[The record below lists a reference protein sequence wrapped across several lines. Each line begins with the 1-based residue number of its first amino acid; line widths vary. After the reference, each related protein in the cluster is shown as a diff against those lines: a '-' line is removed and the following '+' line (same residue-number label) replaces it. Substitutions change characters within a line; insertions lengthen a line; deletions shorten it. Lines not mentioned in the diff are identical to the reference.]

1 MTGRSAPL
9 RSPKRCYL
17 LPNRLPFKRH
27 SSNLSHLQEEMTSRR
42 LPIVRDILTL
52 TPSSLLQ
59 RTLTDF
65 LPFIR
70 INAKPS
76 YLPYGYHLIHFPTN
90 VRLSTLL
97 PDGTDAMQ
105 SPGDPFTR
113 RMWAGGSII
122 FERAIKLDNS
132 AFHCI
137 EHIVDVHVKGHENDQ
152 KIFVKIERKIYP
164 GKYPGDRKKQG
175 ENIIPHLVE
184 TRTLVFMREDRQK
197 AAADATPSP
206 SKALMPTH
214 TPDFSHTL
222 VPTAALLFR
231 FSALTFNAHAIHLD
245 KQYCRDFEGHRNL
258 LVHGP
263 LSLVLMLQFLDEHL
277 RKAGGKSGREE
288 INSVEYRNLAPLYAE
303 EEMKVCIK
311 RKKKGEIS
319 GSWDVWIEGRDG
331 GYAVK
336 GTVRTTMMSIGAR
349 PSELRNI
356 IWNGAKEGAS
366 RSPKGNTIPEMKS
379 ASVDE
384 ISTGDETIPENEA
397 APTENSASEAEM
409 APNEEAPEDNTPY
422 FQR

>member
-1 MTGRSAPL
+1 MTGPSAPL
-9 RSPKRCYL
+9 RSPKRYYL

-27 SSNLSHLQEEMTSRR
+27 SSDLSHLQKKMTSRR
-42 LPIVRDILTL
+42 LPLGRDVLTL

-59 RTLTDF
+59 RTLSDF

-70 INAKPS
+70 INANPS

-97 PDGTDAMQ
+97 PDGTDALQ

-113 RMWAGGSII
+113 RMWAGGSIT

-132 AFHCI
+132 AFHCT
-137 EHIVDVHVKGHENDQ
+137 EHIVDVQVKGHEKDQ
-152 KIFVKIERKIYP
+152 KVFVKIERKVYP
-164 GKYPGDRKKQG
+164 GKYPGERKKQG
-175 ENIIPHLVE
+175 GNTIPHLVE

-197 AAADATPSP
+197 VAADTTLSP
-206 SKALMPTH
+206 PKVLMPTH

-245 KQYCRDFEGHRNL
+245 KQYCRDIEGHRNL

-288 INSVEYRNLAPLYAE
+288 INSVVYRNLAPLYAE
-303 EEMKVCIK
+303 EELKVCIK
-311 RKKKGEIS
+311 RKQKGEIS

-336 GTVRTTMMSIGAR
+336 GTIRTTMMSIGVR
-349 PSELRNI
+349 PSELQNI
-356 IWNGAKEGAS
+356 IRNGAKEGAS
-366 RSPKGNTIPEMKS
+366 RSPKDNTNPEMKS
-379 ASVDE
+379 TSMDE

-409 APNEEAPEDNTPY
+409 VPEEEAPEDNAPY